1 MIKLEGVGLTYSELP
16 VLSDLSLRIE
26 EGELVLLAGPTGSGK
41 SSLLSIINGLA
52 PQFTGGHLT
61 GIVSIDGHHQ
71 HETDTSVWS
80 RLVATVMQSPVDS
93 FVADVVEDEI
103 AFGMETHGFAP
114 EAMRQR
120 VEEVLDLLGLSDL
133 RQRPISTLSGGQ
145 QQRVAI
151 ASALTLQP
159 RVLLLDEPTSAL
171 DPTAADE
178 VLSTVHRL
186 VHDLGLTVIVAEHR
200 IDRIIHYADRVLLL
214 SSDADPQ
221 LVNPQTAVRLLPTMP
236 TLTQLAEL
244 AGSSESPLT
253 VRDARKVVEPLRQLL
268 DGHTPPLRLVS
279 SHKPHTIEVQDVTIK
294 RDRAIILSGISM
306 ECVRGSITALMGRNG
321 AGKSTLLHTLVGD
334 HKPHA
339 GLVSVVGKP
348 PHELHAAALVETV
361 GLVPQQP
368 SDLFLTDRVADEC
381 RMSDRL
387 RSVPAGTTRALL
399 ALLSPAVEDT
409 QHPRDLSEGQRLG
422 LALAISLAGNPDVLL
437 LDEPTRGLDSQGK
450 ARLVELLKSAARDG
464 RTVVLATHDVELA
477 AEVADN
483 VVVLSEGEVVATGP
497 AHEVLTA
504 STMFAPIATKVLAP
518 LQWLTVND
526 VRRSLS

>member
-1 MIKLEGVGLTYSELP
+1 MIDLKDISLIYAEQPILHDLT
-16 VLSDLSLRIE
+16 LRIE

-52 PQFTGGHLT
+52 PAFTGGHLAGSVT
-61 GIVSIDGHHQ
+61 IDGHVQ
-71 HETDTSVWS
+71 QQSDPSLWS

-93 FVADVVEDEI
+93 FVADIVEDEI
-103 AFGMETHGFAP
+103 AFGMETHGYAP
-114 EAMRQR
+114 DAMRQR
-120 VEEVLDLLGLSDL
+120 VEEVLDLLGLADL
-133 RQRPISTLSGGQ
+133 RHRQISTLSGGQ

-200 IDRIIHYADRVLLL
+200 IERIIHYADRVLLL
-214 SSDADPQ
+214 TTDAAPQ
-221 LVNPQTAVRLLPTMP
+221 MVDPQTAVRLLPTTP
-236 TLTQLAEL
+236 TLTQLADL
-244 AGSSESPLT
+244 AGSTQSPLT

-268 DGHTPPLRLVS
+268 QGATPPLRLVS
-279 SHKPHTIEVQDVTIK
+279 SHTPRTIELDNVSVR
-294 RDRAIILSGISM
+294 RDRSDILSSVSLS
-306 ECVRGSITALMGRNG
+306 CSRGSITALMGRNG

-334 HKPHA
+334 YRPHH
-339 GLVSVVGKP
+339 GRVTIDGKL
-348 PHELHAAALVETV
+348 PHDLRGSALVQTV
-361 GLVPQQP
+361 SIVPQQP

-387 RSVPAGTTRALL
+387 RSVPQGTTRALL
-399 ALLSPAVEDT
+399 ALLSPAVEDV

-422 LALAISLAGNPDVLL
+422 LALAIALAGNPEVLL
-437 LDEPTRGLDSQGK
+437 LDEPTRGLDSEGK
-450 ARLVELLKSAARDG
+450 ARLVELLTTAARDG
-464 RTVVLATHDVELA
+464 RTIVLATHDVELA
-477 AEVADN
+477 AEIADN
-483 VVVLSEGEVVATGP
+483 VVVLSEGQVVASGS
-497 AHEVLTA
+497 AQDVLTA